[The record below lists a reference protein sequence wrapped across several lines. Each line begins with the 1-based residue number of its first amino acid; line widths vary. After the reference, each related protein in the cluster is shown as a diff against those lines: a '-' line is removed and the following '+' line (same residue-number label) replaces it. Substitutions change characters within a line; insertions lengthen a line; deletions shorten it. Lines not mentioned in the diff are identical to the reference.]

1 MLFIS
6 LPLHFV
12 YFYFYYLF
20 SLPLHFVLL
29 SGQDSEADLVVLTR
43 VLKAQ
48 ELNRDLEVATREL
61 QNYLHFCL
69 P

>member
-1 MLFIS
+1 M
-6 LPLHFV
+6 
-12 YFYFYYLF
+12 
-20 SLPLHFVLL
+20 LL

-61 QNYLHFCL
+61 QNYVHFCL
-69 P
+69 PLEHLTQLLTFSPNALNPAGK